1 MPQEKI
7 DFIIKTQDGKNV
19 LRRYKGSDAVV
30 TIPCG
35 AEKIADFVFADDIEP
50 NETIKKIIV
59 PDSVKEISS
68 DAFSYCEALEEIC
81 FPDGMEKFDINFCHC
96 PSVAQVTVP
105 DSVTQAANL
114 CSSKALKK
122 INVGPNIVAVQF
134 SVFQKGKK
142 MQAMKPKAV
151 ADIFLSNPAYELLDG
166 FVVNKIHKTLLFRLN
181 FDKAQVRVPKG
192 IGTIAPNAFYDFYRH
207 TALAKDMAPLE
218 KVVIP
223 ASVKKI
229 SRLAFMNCSDL
240 KEVVYEG
247 LSKNL
252 QVDPW
257 AFFMCAGFHKDGRE
271 IICKDKPKAKPKK
284 LTNLKLERIGIIHRK
299 IKAGG
304 FPTLE
309 KLRRACSDGL
319 GVDFG
324 SATIN
329 RDIEFLRTRFYAP
342 LEYDYFE
349 KGYYY
354 SQEFSLRFD

>member
-7 DFIIKTQDGKNV
+7 DFIVKTQDGKNV

-35 AEKIADFVFADDIEP
+35 VEKIGDFVFADDIEP

-68 DAFSYCEALEEIC
+68 DAFSYCEALEEIR

-96 PSVAQVTVP
+96 PSVAQVTIP
-105 DSVTQAANL
+105 TSVTQVGNL

-122 INVGPNIVAVQF
+122 IKVGPNIVAVQF

-142 MQAMKPKAV
+142 MQAMMPKTV
-151 ADIFLSNPAYELLDG
+151 ADIFLSNPAYGLLDG

-181 FDKAQVRVPKG
+181 FDKSIVRVPKG

-207 TALAKDMAPLE
+207 TALAKEMVPLE

-257 AFFMCAGFHKDGRE
+257 AFFMCSGFHKDGRE
-271 IICKDKPKAKPKK
+271 IICKDKPKDKPKK

>member
-1 MPQEKI
+1 MPQEKN

-30 TIPCG
+30 SVPDG
-35 AEKIADFVFADDIEP
+35 VEKIGDFVFADDIEP

-59 PDSVKEISS
+59 PDSVKEISC
-68 DAFSYCEALEEIC
+68 DAFSYCEALEEIR
-81 FPDGMEKFDINFCHC
+81 FPDGLEKFDINFCHC
-96 PSVAQVTVP
+96 PSVAQVTIP
-105 DSVTQAANL
+105 DSVTQVGNL

-122 INVGPNIVAVQF
+122 IKVGPNIVAIHF
-134 SVFQKGKK
+134 SVFQKGKG
-142 MQAMKPKAV
+142 MQAMTPKAV
-151 ADIFLSNPAYELLDG
+151 ADILCANPAYELFDG

-181 FDKAQVRVPKG
+181 FDKSKVHVPKG
-192 IGTIAPNAFYDFYRH
+192 IETIAPNAFYDFYRR

-218 KVVIP
+218 KVVIS

-229 SRLAFMNCSDL
+229 SRLAFMNCENL
-240 KEVVYEG
+240 KDVVYG
-247 LSKNL
+247 GVSKNL

-257 AFFMCAGFHKDGRE
+257 AFFMCSGFHKDGRE
-271 IICKDKPKAKPKK
+271 ITCKDKPKVKPKK

-309 KLRRACSDGL
+309 ELRRACSDDL
-319 GVDFG
+319 RMNFG

-342 LEYDYFE
+342 LEYDYYE

-354 SQEFSLRFD
+354 DQEFSLRFD

>member
-30 TIPCG
+30 SVPDG
-35 AEKIADFVFADDIEP
+35 VEKIGDFVFADDIEP

-59 PDSVKEISS
+59 PDSVKEISC
-68 DAFSYCEALEEIC
+68 DAFSYCEALEEIR
-81 FPDGMEKFDINFCHC
+81 FPDGLEKFDINFGHC
-96 PSVAQVTVP
+96 PSVAQVTIP
-105 DSVTQAANL
+105 DSVTQVGNL

-122 INVGPNIVAVQF
+122 IKVGPNIVAIHF
-134 SVFQKGKK
+134 SVFQKGKG
-142 MQAMKPKAV
+142 MLAMMPKTV
-151 ADIFLSNPAYELLDG
+151 ADILCANPAYELLDG

-181 FDKAQVRVPKG
+181 FDKSKVHVPKG
-192 IGTIAPNAFYDFYRH
+192 IETIASNAFYDFYRH

-229 SRLAFMNCSDL
+229 SRLAFMNCEDL
-240 KEVVYEG
+240 KEVVYG
-247 LSKNL
+247 GVSKNL

-257 AFFMCAGFHKDGRE
+257 AFFMCSGFHKDGRE
-271 IICKDKPKAKPKK
+271 ITCKDKPKVKPKK

-309 KLRRACSDGL
+309 ELRRACSDDLRMNFGL
-319 GVDFG
+319 
-324 SATIN
+324 ATIN

-342 LEYDYFE
+342 LEYDYYE

>member
-1 MPQEKI
+1 MPQKKV
-7 DFIIKTQDGKNV
+7 DFIIKTQGGKNV

-30 TIPCG
+30 TVPDCV
-35 AEKIADFVFADDIEP
+35 EKIGDFVFADDIES

-59 PDSVKEISS
+59 PDSVKEISC
-68 DAFSYCEALEEIC
+68 DAFSYCEALEEIR
-81 FPDGMEKFDINFCHC
+81 FPNGMEKFDINFGHC
-96 PSVAQVTVP
+96 PSVAQVTIP
-105 DSVTQAANL
+105 DSVTQVANL

-122 INVGPNIVAVQF
+122 IKVGPNIVAVHF
-134 SVFQKGKK
+134 SVFKKGK
-142 MQAMKPKAV
+142 MLAMTPKTV
-151 ADIFLSNPAYELLDG
+151 ADILCANPAYELLDG

-181 FDKAQVRVPKG
+181 FDKSKVHVPKG
-192 IGTIAPNAFYDFYRH
+192 IETIAPNAFYDFYRR

-229 SRLAFMNCSDL
+229 SRVAFMGCENL
-240 KEVVYEG
+240 KDVVYG
-247 LSKNL
+247 GMSKNL
-252 QVDPW
+252 QVDSW
-257 AFFMCAGFHKDGRE
+257 AFFMCPCFHNDGRE
-271 IICKDKPKAKPKK
+271 ITCKDKPKAKPKK

-309 KLRRACSDGL
+309 ELRRACSDDL
-319 GVDFG
+319 RMNFG

-342 LEYDYFE
+342 LEYDYYE

-354 SQEFSLRFD
+354 DQEFSLSLD

>member
-1 MPQEKI
+1 MPQKKV
-7 DFIIKTQDGKNV
+7 DFIIKAQNGKNV

-30 TIPCG
+30 TVPDG
-35 AEKIADFVFADDIEP
+35 VEKIGDFVFADDIEP
-50 NETIKKIIV
+50 NETIKKIVV
-59 PDSVKEISS
+59 PDSVKEISC
-68 DAFSYCEALEEIC
+68 DAFSYCEALEEIR
-81 FPDGMEKFDINFCHC
+81 FPNGMEKFDINFGHC

-122 INVGPNIVAVQF
+122 INVGPNIVVVHF

-142 MQAMKPKAV
+142 MQAMTPKAV
-151 ADIFLSNPAYELLDG
+151 ADILLANPAYELLDG

-181 FDKAQVRVPKG
+181 FDKSKVRVPKG
-192 IGTIAPNAFYDFYRH
+192 VETIAPNAFYDFYRH

-252 QVDPW
+252 QVNPW

-309 KLRRACSDGL
+309 ELRRACSDEL
-319 GVDFG
+319 DEDFG

-342 LEYDYFE
+342 LEYDYYE